1 VRDAFGIASSDVP
14 VSAMA
19 FVAAAKELP
28 PTSILDT
35 ANCPVRV
42 GAGVSVRRLGLG
54 LTLDSNPN
62 SNPNPDPNLP
72 VALDRHGGVG

>member
-1 VRDAFGIASSDVP
+1 MKDAFGIASSEVP

-35 ANCPVRV
+35 ANCQYPLIVT
-42 GAGVSVRRLGLG
+42 GV
-54 LTLDSNPN
+54 
-62 SNPNPDPNLP
+62 
-72 VALDRHGGVG
+72 